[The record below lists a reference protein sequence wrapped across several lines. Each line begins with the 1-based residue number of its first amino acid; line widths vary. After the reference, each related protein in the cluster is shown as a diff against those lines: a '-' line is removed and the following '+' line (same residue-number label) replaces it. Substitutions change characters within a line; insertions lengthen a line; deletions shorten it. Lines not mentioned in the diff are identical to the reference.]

1 MMINSVENTKDQED
15 LYIRKGQLK
24 VLAYLLNFESN
35 METSF
40 EELEKKMKIF
50 DFRCENGHVFE
61 EFVDGTTTASRCGC
75 GAAWLQ
81 KSFQLLISCWMGQ
94 LVIFQA
100 GT

>member
-1 MMINSVENTKDQED
+1 
-15 LYIRKGQLK
+15 
-24 VLAYLLNFESN
+24 
-35 METSF
+35 
-40 EELEKKMKIF
+40 MKIF

-61 EFVDGTTTASRCGC
+61 EFVDGTTVGASM
-75 GAAWLQ
+75 GAAAAQWLQ